1 MIEHGSFCTSVEDHG
16 PPLGISAEARV
27 LQFANYTFDA
37 CVMEIISTLMLGG
50 CVCIPSSKQRMNDLS
65 GAIRSMRVN
74 WAVLTPS
81 VASTIQPQDVPD
93 LKTLVTA
100 GEAQTPSLI
109 STWGKHCRLINAYG
123 KRSNFPRSV
132 RG

>member
-1 MIEHGSFCTSVEDHG
+1 MIEHGSFCTSLKDHG
-16 PPLGISAEARV
+16 PPLGISAGARV

-37 CVMEIISTLMLGG
+37 CVMEIISTLMSGG
-50 CVCIPSSKQRMNDLS
+50 CVCVPSSKQRLNDLS

-81 VASTIQPQDVPD
+81 VASTIQPQDVPG
-93 LKTLVTA
+93 LRTLVTA
-100 GEAQTPSLI
+100 GEAQTPSLV

-123 KRSNFPRSV
+123 KENISSSSCGN
-132 RG
+132 

>member
-1 MIEHGSFCTSVEDHG
+1 MIEHGSFCTSVKDHG
-16 PPLGISAEARV
+16 SPLGICPEARV
-27 LQFANYTFDA
+27 LQFASYTFDA

-50 CVCIPSSKQRMNDLS
+50 CVCVPSSKQRMNDLP

-81 VASTIQPQDVPD
+81 VANTIQPQDVPN

-100 GEAQTPSLI
+100 GEAQTPALVL
-109 STWGKHCRLINAYG
+109 TWAKHCRLINAYG
-123 KRSNFPRSV
+123 KEINFIRSIRC
-132 RG
+132 

>member
-1 MIEHGSFCTSVEDHG
+1 MIEHGSFCTSVKHHG
-16 PPLGISAEARV
+16 PPLGICPEARV
-27 LQFANYTFDA
+27 LQFASYTFDA

-50 CVCIPSSKQRMNDLS
+50 CVCVPSSKQRMNDLP

-81 VASTIQPQDVPD
+81 VANTIQPQDVPD

-100 GEAQTPSLI
+100 GEAQTPALV
-109 STWGKHCRLINAYG
+109 STWAKHCRLINAYG
-123 KRSNFPRSV
+123 KEFNVLRRI
-132 RG
+132 G